1 MKALAGIVKE
11 IVGLFVDD
19 QGLAIA
25 IIAVVAAALV
35 LAFWLHAPSIV
46 TGGVIVVG
54 CVGALAFS
62 VQRGRGR

>member
-1 MKALAGIVKE
+1 MNALAGIVKE

-25 IIAVVAAALV
+25 IIGVVAVALV
-35 LAFWLHAPSIV
+35 LAFGLHAPSIV

-54 CVGALAFS
+54 CVAALAVS